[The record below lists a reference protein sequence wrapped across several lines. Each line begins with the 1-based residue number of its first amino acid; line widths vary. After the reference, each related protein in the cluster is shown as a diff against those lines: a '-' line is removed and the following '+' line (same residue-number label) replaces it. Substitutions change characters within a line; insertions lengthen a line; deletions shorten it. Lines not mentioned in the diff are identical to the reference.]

1 MPELEPRVVITGSSS
16 GIGRATALL
25 LDREG
30 FRVFAGVRRAA
41 DAEELRRQA
50 SRRLIPLRLD
60 VADPDSVASAA
71 GELEGALGGGGLA
84 GLVNN
89 AGIGVAGP
97 LEYADVGEMR
107 RCFEVNVFGV
117 AALTQA
123 LLPLLRRGRGRIVNV
138 SSGAGRAA
146 TPLYG
151 AYSASKFALEA
162 LSDALRVEL
171 RGTGVAVSVV
181 EPGVID
187 TPMQQKGRDDAERLL
202 ASLSDEA
209 RARYAGAVARLRQN
223 IERLARNATPPE
235 RVARAIL
242 DALTAP
248 RPRTRY
254 AVGADARTLALL
266 ARWLPDRAR
275 DAIFARFGGL

>member
-171 RGTGVAVSVV
+171 RGTGICVSVV

-209 RARYAGAVARLRQN
+209 RARYGDAIARLRQN
-223 IERLARNATPPE
+223 IERLAGNATPPE
-235 RVARAIL
+235 RVARSIL
-242 DALTAP
+242 DALTAR

-254 AVGADARTLALL
+254 AVGADARTVALI